1 MFSFPPRGGNNK
13 RILMERDV
21 FQKIKNLPEL
31 EGAYIR
37 VRNQKERTLLRN
49 VLIKLHWDWGG
60 LSCEKFFPKDMAA
73 LHLGEGYLRGKIY
86 SYMTT
91 FHLTLFDDD
100 KVFTVQQFLRLVRDA
115 QAEMT
120 K

>member
-1 MFSFPPRGGNNK
+1 
-13 RILMERDV
+13 MERDV

-37 VRNQKERTLLRN
+37 ARNQKERTLLRN
-49 VLIKLHWDWGG
+49 VLIKLHWDWAGN
-60 LSCEKFFPKDMAA
+60 LSCQEFFPKSITV

-86 SYMTT
+86 SFYTT
-91 FHLTLFDDD
+91 YFSPLCRND
-100 KVFTVQQFLRLVRDA
+100 KVFSVQQFLRLARDA